1 MKVKTYLCGANIILE
16 NGELLDDPLFRR
28 LFFVTVPADDNLINE
43 EKNACHSAIEDTLI
57 CYADRYGPPG
67 TRRSCCP
74 SFGLS
79 DRNGDGCLHS
89 PCRQAR
95 ILMKTYTCSVS
106 IILDNGDL
114 LDEPAFNRSFSVV
127 VTAQDDEFKEREAA
141 REAAIVDSLHCY
153 AQKFGQPLPRR
164 VIPHLLFVRNL
175 NGRITQ
181 IEGEILFQ

>member
-1 MKVKTYLCGANIILE
+1 
-16 NGELLDDPLFRR
+16 
-28 LFFVTVPADDNLINE
+28 
-43 EKNACHSAIEDTLI
+43 
-57 CYADRYGPPG
+57 
-67 TRRSCCP
+67 
-74 SFGLS
+74 
-79 DRNGDGCLHS
+79 
-89 PCRQAR
+89 
-95 ILMKTYTCSVS
+95 MKTYTCSVS